1 MEKTF
6 VVNTKL
12 GAIDYALM
20 VNDIASQYFYS
31 DGEYAPQ
38 IGLLNAMRLF
48 YNCCVKESKFDDV
61 VSHTSDTLD
70 DMEILATDDQ
80 FIEEFN
86 KALVADKYCLDFANA
101 FRDAMD
107 IVNTKKTSF
116 NHMAIMLKNA
126 MESIVDR
133 IAPAL
138 TQENIEN
145 IGTIARDISAGK
157 VSAESIVEA
166 YSKSERVQQLIET
179 VKGHEDRPNV
189 IKE

>member
-70 DMEILATDDQ
+70 DMETLATDDQ

-107 IVNTKKTSF
+107 IVNTKKSSLYQ
-116 NHMAIMLKNA
+116 MVVLMKDA
-126 MESIVDR
+126 MNSIVDR

-138 TQENIEN
+138 TQENIDKVRA
-145 IGTIARDISAGK
+145 IAKDIADGKISAEAVVDAYAK
-157 VSAESIVEA
+157 SHRVED
-166 YSKSERVQQLIET
+166 LIDT
-179 VKGHEDRPNV
+179 AKGNEDQPRV